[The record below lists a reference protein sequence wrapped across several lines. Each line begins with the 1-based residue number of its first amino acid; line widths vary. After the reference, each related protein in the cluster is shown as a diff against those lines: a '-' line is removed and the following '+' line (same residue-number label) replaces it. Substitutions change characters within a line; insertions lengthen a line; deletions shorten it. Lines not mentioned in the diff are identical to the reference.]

1 MWNFCHQPPNDMKKS
16 LLIIG
21 LITLPI
27 ATYTTAAET
36 ETTPQEAVTEA
47 AAAIPADGE
56 QGLVETLK
64 KSGYTVFAELVEMTG
79 VLSEL
84 KEGEPFTCFAP
95 RNDAFNMKIFNKLK
109 EEPGNE
115 ELLDLVRY
123 HFLQDD
129 QTKDLILISRRVKTL
144 NGKFVLYWI
153 TKGEISINNHSE
165 LIEADIKTKGGLIHG
180 VSEILRPDVEGALP

>member
-1 MWNFCHQPPNDMKKS
+1 MKKS
-16 LLIIG
+16 LLIFG
-21 LITLPI
+21 LITLSI
-27 ATYTTAAET
+27 AIYTTAAKT

-47 AAAIPADGE
+47 DAAIPADGE

-79 VLSEL
+79 VIGEL

-123 HFLQDD
+123 HLLQDD
-129 QTKDLILISRRVKTL
+129 QPKDLILISRRVKTL

-153 TKGEISINNHSE
+153 SKGEISINNHSE

-180 VSEILRPDVEGALP
+180 VSEILRPDVEGAIP

>member
-1 MWNFCHQPPNDMKKS
+1 MKKS

-21 LITLPI
+21 LISLPI
-27 ATYTTAAET
+27 ASHATATEKETTSQEAAAET
-36 ETTPQEAVTEA
+36 SAS
-47 AAAIPADGE
+47 IPPDGE

-64 KSGYTVFAELVEMTG
+64 ASGYTVFAELVEMTG

-95 RNDAFNMKIFNKLK
+95 RNEAFNMEIFKKLK
-109 EEPGNE
+109 EEPDNK

-123 HFLQDD
+123 HILPGD
-129 QTKDLILISRRVKTL
+129 QPKDLILISRREKTL

-153 TKGEISINNHSE
+153 TKGEISINNHSQ
-165 LIEADIKTKGGLIHG
+165 LIAADIKTKGGLIHG
-180 VSEILRPDVEGALP
+180 VSQILRPDVEGALP

>member
-1 MWNFCHQPPNDMKKS
+1 MKKT
-16 LLIIG
+16 LLIFG
-21 LITLPI
+21 LISLPF
-27 ATYTTAAET
+27 ATYATAADT

-47 AAAIPADGE
+47 AAAIPAEGE

-79 VLSEL
+79 VIGEL

-95 RNDAFNMKIFNKLK
+95 RNEAFNMKIFNKLK
-109 EEPGNE
+109 EEPDNK

-123 HFLQDD
+123 HLLQGD
-129 QTKDLILISRRVKTL
+129 QPKDLILISRREKTL

-153 TKGEISINNHSE
+153 TKGEISINNHSK

-180 VSEILRPDVEGALP
+180 ISEILRPDVEGAIP